1 MGFTFVATTSGLS
14 VTDTGDFLQLRNT
27 TAVTCKIKEIRVWQ
41 TSDTTLA
48 MNGIQISRGDS
59 GAAGS
64 DVTNHEWDIGGP
76 AAVADAFSLA
86 TTDVTTLDL
95 DIRCGW
101 NILQEFVWL
110 PTPEFQIHLAESDH
124 LGVHLV
130 GTDSLTMGWTI
141 IWEEFG
147 S

>member
-14 VTDTGDFLQLRNT
+14 VTDTGDFLQLRST
-27 TAVTCKIKEIRVWQ
+27 TGVICEVLEIRCWQ

-48 MNGIQISRGDS
+48 MNGIQISRGAS

-64 DVTNHEWDIGGP
+64 DVTNHEWDIAGP
-76 AAVADAFSLA
+76 GAVADAFSLA
-86 TTDVTTLDL
+86 TTDVDTLDL

-110 PTPEFQIHLAESDH
+110 PTPEFQIHLAASDH

-130 GTDSLTMGWTI
+130 NTDSLTMGWTI
-141 IWEEFG
+141 VWRETGI
-147 S
+147 